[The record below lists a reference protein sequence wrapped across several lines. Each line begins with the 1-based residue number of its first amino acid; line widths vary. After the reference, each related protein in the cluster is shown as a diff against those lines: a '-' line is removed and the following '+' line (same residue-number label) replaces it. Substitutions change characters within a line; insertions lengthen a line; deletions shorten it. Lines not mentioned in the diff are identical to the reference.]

1 MSTRKGSKEN
11 MDFNEG
17 FKGNHS
23 RDIIDISIGNQGET
37 TNQQAS
43 HLMKFPLSKLKKNL
57 IEFNNS

>member
-23 RDIIDISIGNQGET
+23 RDIIDISIGNQGGT
-37 TNQQAS
+37 TN
-43 HLMKFPLSKLKKNL
+43 
-57 IEFNNS
+57 